1 MLGYVTLGTNE
12 IEKARGFYDAL
23 LEEIGAKR
31 FTNDGDRLTVW
42 GVKPGQGM
50 LAVIKPHDG
59 EVATVGNGSMAAFS
73 LENSESVDKLHEK
86 ALALG
91 AVDEGAPGPR
101 GSGQM
106 YFAYCR
112 DLEGH
117 KLAFYCMG

>member
-23 LEEIGAKR
+23 LGEIGAKR
-31 FTNDGDRLTVW
+31 FSNDGDRLTVW

-50 LAVIKPHDG
+50 LAVIRPHDG
-59 EVATVGNGSMAAFS
+59 KDATIGNGSMAAFA
-73 LENSESVDKLHEK
+73 LENSDAVDKLYAK
-86 ALALG
+86 ALELG
-91 AVDEGAPGPR
+91 ASDEGAPGPR
-101 GSGQM
+101 GGGQM

-117 KLAFYCMG
+117 KLAFYCMK